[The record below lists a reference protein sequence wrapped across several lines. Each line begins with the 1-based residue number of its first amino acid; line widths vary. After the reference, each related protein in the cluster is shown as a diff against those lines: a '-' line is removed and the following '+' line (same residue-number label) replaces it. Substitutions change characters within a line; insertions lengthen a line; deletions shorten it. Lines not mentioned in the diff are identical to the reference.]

1 MRDYKL
7 YLEDILPAIRK
18 IEKYTHGLAYQQ
30 FPKDELV
37 LDAVIRNLE
46 IIGEAARNLLQD
58 IKKRSSAI
66 EWKKL
71 SGLRNILIHE
81 YFGVDR
87 EILWDIVS
95 NKIPELKKA
104 ITGSL
109 SKKK

>member
-58 IKKRSSAI
+58 IKKRSPAI

-81 YFGVDR
+81 YFGVNPLRVWEAIIKDIPPLKQN
-87 EILWDIVS
+87 ILSIV
-95 NKIPELKKA
+95 KK
-104 ITGSL
+104 
-109 SKKK
+109 